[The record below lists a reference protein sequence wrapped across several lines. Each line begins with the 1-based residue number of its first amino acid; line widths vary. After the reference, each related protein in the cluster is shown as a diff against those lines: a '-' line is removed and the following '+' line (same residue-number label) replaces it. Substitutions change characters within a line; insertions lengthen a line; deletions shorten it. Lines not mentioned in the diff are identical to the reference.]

1 MPGNMQNFRATEP
14 IYARYVAQQKK
25 IWYQQKEG
33 QILINLDGLKQ
44 QIEAETLLFEWI
56 KEFKIHPAEIGK
68 ILHAQTGKRFENKC
82 CKMLVKRSPAKGYKI
97 LIIEDLRTN
106 KP

>member
-1 MPGNMQNFRATEP
+1 MAAATPSMTNSLLILE
-14 IYARYVAQQKK
+14 I
-25 IWYQQKEG
+25 YQQ
-33 QILINLDGLKQ
+33 LISKRK
-44 QIEAETLLFEWI
+44 TV
-56 KEFKIHPAEIGK
+56 IHIDIDPAEIGK